1 MWCHLSS
8 MGTQRVHGALIA
20 KENSMRKLWVLGFV
34 FLLSLGAN
42 GGGCSN
48 PNAVGVQQFGT
59 IVGRILDATNNRPV
73 ANVLVSVGSLYTAY
87 SDPNGA
93 FTLSNIPIGHQVVT
107 ARMQGYE
114 DNSLTVVVHQDQTT
128 NSGYLRIMPLTGG
141 PTAPPPPTPTPTP
154 GPPTP
159 IPAETPTPTASAGPS
174 LPS

>member
-1 MWCHLSS
+1 
-8 MGTQRVHGALIA
+8 
-20 KENSMRKLWVLGFV
+20 MRKLWVLGFV

-48 PNAVGVQQFGT
+48 PNAVGVQQYGT

-73 ANVLVSVGSLYTAY
+73 PNALVSVGSLYTAN

-93 FTLSNIPIGHQVVT
+93 FTLSNIPIGHQEVT
-107 ARMQGYE
+107 ASVPGYE
-114 DNSLTVVVHQDQTT
+114 RNSVRATVRQDQTT
-128 NSGYLRIMPLTGG
+128 DIGYLRIMPVTGG

-159 IPAETPTPTASAGPS
+159 IPAETATPTPGPATPVPAETPAPGASPS
-174 LPS
+174 P